1 VKINR
6 MTFLYFNNTKY
17 CIKMNNWKLFMGKEA
32 IKKFHGAL
40 IVLILFLLTACAHT
54 GAISSGSKDM
64 AKTENDV
71 SIENETG
78 PEEFVEEKT
87 ISDPLEPWNRL
98 VFTFNDRLYFWV
110 MKPAAK
116 GYNAVVPEVART
128 SVSNFFKN
136 LTTPVRFVNALL
148 QGKIQS
154 AGIELARFGVN
165 TTYGLAGLLDTAKK
179 HFNLE
184 SQKKDL
190 GLTLGFYGIGE
201 GIYIIWPFL
210 GPSSLRDTIGTV
222 GDEFLTPVN
231 YINPVEDALAVN
243 SYEYFNGVSL
253 HIGEYEDLKE
263 SAIDPYIAVK
273 DSYIQHR
280 RYLIKK

>member
-1 VKINR
+1 MEKKAI
-6 MTFLYFNNTKY
+6 
-17 CIKMNNWKLFMGKEA
+17 IKFR
-32 IKKFHGAL
+32 GAL
-40 IVLILFLLTACAHT
+40 VVLILFLLTACAHT
-54 GAISSGSKDM
+54 GALPSGSKDT
-64 AKTENDV
+64 AKSEDDM
-71 SIENETG
+71 SIENKTG
-78 PEEFVEEKT
+78 PEEFTEIKT
-87 ISDPLEPWNRL
+87 VSDPLEPWNRL
-98 VFTFNDRLYFWV
+98 IFTFNDRLYFWV
-110 MKPAAK
+110 IKPAAK

-136 LTTPVRFVNALL
+136 LTTPVRFVSALL

-179 HFNLE
+179 HFKLE
-184 SQKKDL
+184 SQEKDL

-201 GIYIIWPFL
+201 GLFIEWPFL

-222 GDEFLTPVN
+222 GDGFLSPVN
-231 YINPVEDALAVN
+231 YINPVEDVVAIN
-243 SYEYFNGVSL
+243 SYEYFNGASL
-253 HIGEYEDLKE
+253 HIGDYEDLKE

-280 RYLIKK
+280 RYLLKK

>member
-1 VKINR
+1 
-6 MTFLYFNNTKY
+6 
-17 CIKMNNWKLFMGKEA
+17 LFTRREA
-32 IKKFHGAL
+32 IKNFYVTLVA
-40 IVLILFLLTACAHT
+40 LILFLLTACAHT
-54 GAISSGSKDM
+54 GSLSSGSEDV
-64 AKTENDV
+64 ANTEGDIY
-71 SIENETG
+71 IENETG
-78 PEEFVEEKT
+78 FEEFTEEE
-87 ISDPLEPWNRL
+87 IVPDPLEPWNRL

-110 MKPAAK
+110 LKPVAK
-116 GYNAVVPEVART
+116 GYNAVVPEAART

-136 LTTPVRFVNALL
+136 LTTPVRFVSALL
-148 QGKIQS
+148 QGEIRS

-165 TTYGLAGLLDTAKK
+165 TTCGLAGLFDPAKK
-179 HFNLE
+179 HFKLDRQE
-184 SQKKDL
+184 KDL

-222 GDEFLTPVN
+222 GDAFLTPVN
-231 YINPVEDALAVN
+231 YINPIEDAVAVS
-243 SYEYFNGVSL
+243 SYEYFNGASL
-253 HIGEYEDLKE
+253 HVGEYEDLKE

>member
-1 VKINR
+1 
-6 MTFLYFNNTKY
+6 
-17 CIKMNNWKLFMGKEA
+17 MGKEA
-32 IKKFHGAL
+32 IKKFHGTL

-154 AGIELARFGVN
+154 AGIELARFGIN

>member
-1 VKINR
+1 
-6 MTFLYFNNTKY
+6 MES
-17 CIKMNNWKLFMGKEA
+17 EA
-32 IKKFHGAL
+32 IKKIHRAL
-40 IVLILFLLTACAHT
+40 VVLILFLLTACAHT
-54 GAISSGSKDM
+54 GALSSGSKDM
-64 AKTENDV
+64 AKTEDDISV
-71 SIENETG
+71 KNEAES
-78 PEEFVEEKT
+78 EEFAEERT
-87 ISDPLEPWNRL
+87 IPDPLEPWNRL

-136 LTTPVRFVNALL
+136 LITPVWFVNALL

-154 AGIELARFGVN
+154 AGIELARFGIN

-184 SQKKDL
+184 SQEKDT

-222 GDEFLTPVN
+222 GDGFLSPVN
-231 YINPVEDALAVN
+231 YINPLEDAVAIN
-243 SYEYFNGVSL
+243 SYEYFNGASL

-273 DSYIQHR
+273 DSYVQHR

>member
-1 VKINR
+1 
-6 MTFLYFNNTKY
+6 
-17 CIKMNNWKLFMGKEA
+17 MGKKTIINFRWA
-32 IKKFHGAL
+32 SA
-40 IVLILFLLTACAHT
+40 VLMLFLLTACAHT
-54 GAISSGSKDM
+54 GALSSGSKDM
-64 AKTENDV
+64 AKTDDNM
-71 SIENETG
+71 SIENEA
-78 PEEFVEEKT
+78 ESEKFAEEKLVP
-87 ISDPLEPWNRL
+87 DPLEPWNRL

-116 GYNAVVPEVART
+116 GYNAVIPEAART

-148 QGKIQS
+148 EGNLQS
-154 AGIELARFGVN
+154 AGIELARFGIN

-184 SQKKDL
+184 SQAKDT

-201 GIYIIWPFL
+201 GIYIVWPFL
-210 GPSSLRDTIGTV
+210 GPSSIRDTIGTV
-222 GDEFLTPVN
+222 GDGFLSPVN
-231 YINPVEDALAVN
+231 YINPVEDAVAGDA
-243 SYEYFNGVSL
+243 YEYFNGVSL
-253 HIGEYEDLKE
+253 YIGEYEDLKE

-280 RYLIKK
+280 RYLLKK

>member
-1 VKINR
+1 
-6 MTFLYFNNTKY
+6 
-17 CIKMNNWKLFMGKEA
+17 MGREA

-40 IVLILFLLTACAHT
+40 VVLMLFLLTACAHT
-54 GAISSGSKDM
+54 GALSSGSKDM
-64 AKTENDV
+64 AKTDDNM
-71 SIENETG
+71 SIENEA
-78 PEEFVEEKT
+78 ESEKFAEEKPVP
-87 ISDPLEPWNRL
+87 DPLEPWNRL

-116 GYNAVVPEVART
+116 GYNAVIPEVART

-136 LTTPVRFVNALL
+136 LITPVWFVNALL

-154 AGIELARFGVN
+154 AGIELARFGIN

-179 HFNLE
+179 HFKLE
-184 SQKKDL
+184 SQRKDT

-201 GIYIIWPFL
+201 GIYIVWPFL

-222 GDEFLTPVN
+222 GDGFLSPVN
-231 YINPVEDALAVN
+231 YINPVEYAVAVD
-243 SYEYFNGVSL
+243 SYEYFNDVSL

-280 RYLIKK
+280 RYLLKK

>member
-1 VKINR
+1 
-6 MTFLYFNNTKY
+6 
-17 CIKMNNWKLFMGKEA
+17 MGKEA
-32 IKKFHGAL
+32 IKKFHGTL

>member
-1 VKINR
+1 MGRKAI
-6 MTFLYFNNTKY
+6 
-17 CIKMNNWKLFMGKEA
+17 IKLG
-32 IKKFHGAL
+32 GAL
-40 IVLILFLLTACAHT
+40 GILILFLLTACAHT
-54 GAISSGSKDM
+54 GALSSGSEDT
-64 AKTENDV
+64 AKPDDNMSVEN
-71 SIENETG
+71 NTG
-78 PEEFVEEKT
+78 AEKFAEEKT
-87 ISDPLEPWNRL
+87 VPDPLEPWNRL

-116 GYNAVVPEVART
+116 GYNAVIPEAVRT

-148 QGKIQS
+148 QGNIQS
-154 AGIELARFGVN
+154 AGIELARFGIN

-184 SQKKDL
+184 SQRKDT

-201 GIYIIWPFL
+201 GIYIVWPFL

-222 GDEFLTPVN
+222 GDGFLSPVN
-231 YINPVEDALAVN
+231 YINPVEDAVAVD
-243 SYEYFNGVSL
+243 SYEYFNDVSL
-253 HIGEYEDLKE
+253 HIGDYEDLKE

-280 RYLIKK
+280 RYLFKK

>member
-1 VKINR
+1 VRINR
-6 MTFLYFNNTKY
+6 AFV
-17 CIKMNNWKLFMGKEA
+17 
-32 IKKFHGAL
+32 
-40 IVLILFLLTACAHT
+40 VLILFLLTACAHT
-54 GAISSGSKDM
+54 GSLSSGSNDTT
-64 AKTENDV
+64 KTEDDT
-71 SIENETG
+71 SIENETE
-78 PEEFVEEKT
+78 PEEFAEEKT
-87 ISDPLEPWNRL
+87 VPDPLEPWNRL

-116 GYNAVVPEVART
+116 GYNAVVPEAVRT

-154 AGIELARFGVN
+154 AGIELARFGIN
-165 TTYGLAGLLDTAKK
+165 TIYGLAGLLDTAKR

-184 SQKKDL
+184 RQEKDT

-222 GDEFLTPVN
+222 GDGFLSPVN
-231 YINPVEDALAVN
+231 YINPVEDAVAIN
-243 SYEYFNGVSL
+243 SYEYFNSVSL
-253 HIGEYEDLKE
+253 QIGEYEDLKE

-273 DSYIQHR
+273 DSYVQHR

>member
-1 VKINR
+1 MGRKAI
-6 MTFLYFNNTKY
+6 
-17 CIKMNNWKLFMGKEA
+17 IKFR
-32 IKKFHGAL
+32 GAL
-40 IVLILFLLTACAHT
+40 VVLILFLLTACAHT
-54 GAISSGSKDM
+54 GALSPGSKDT
-64 AKTENDV
+64 AKPDDDI
-71 SIENETG
+71 SIKNEAES
-78 PEEFVEEKT
+78 EEFAEEKPVP
-87 ISDPLEPWNRL
+87 DPLEPWNRL

-110 MKPAAK
+110 MKPVAK
-116 GYNAVVPEVART
+116 GYNAVVPEAART

-154 AGIELARFGVN
+154 AGIELARFSIN

-184 SQKKDL
+184 SQKKDT
-190 GLTLGFYGIGE
+190 GLTMGFYGIGE

-222 GDEFLTPVN
+222 GDGFLSPVN
-231 YINPVEDALAVN
+231 YINPVEDAVAIN
-243 SYEYFNGVSL
+243 SYEYFNDVSL

-273 DSYIQHR
+273 DSYVQHR
-280 RYLIKK
+280 RYLIRK

>member
-1 VKINR
+1 MVMR
-6 MTFLYFNNTKY
+6 R
-17 CIKMNNWKLFMGKEA
+17 EV

-40 IVLILFLLTACAHT
+40 VILILFLLTACAHT
-54 GAISSGSKDM
+54 GALSPGSKDM
-64 AKTENDV
+64 AKTEDDPSV
-71 SIENETG
+71 ENEVES
-78 PEEFVEEKT
+78 EEVFEEKSV
-87 ISDPLEPWNRL
+87 SDPLEKWNRL

-116 GYNAVVPEVART
+116 GYNAVVPEAART

-154 AGIELARFGVN
+154 AGIELARFGIN

-184 SQKKDL
+184 SQEKDT

-222 GDEFLTPVN
+222 GDGFLSPVN
-231 YINPVEDALAVN
+231 YINPVEDAVAGDA
-243 SYEYFNGVSL
+243 YEYFNDVSL

-273 DSYIQHR
+273 DSYVQHR

>member
-1 VKINR
+1 VKINK
-6 MTFLYFNNTKY
+6 TFVL
-17 CIKMNNWKLFMGKEA
+17 
-32 IKKFHGAL
+32 
-40 IVLILFLLTACAHT
+40 LILFLLTACAHT
-54 GAISSGSKDM
+54 GSLSSGSNDI
-64 AKTENDV
+64 AKTEDDT

-78 PEEFVEEKT
+78 SGEFAEGKT
-87 ISDPLEPWNRL
+87 VPDPLEPWNRL

-116 GYNAVVPEVART
+116 GYNAVVPEAVRT

-154 AGIELARFGVN
+154 AGIELARFGIN
-165 TTYGLAGLLDTAKK
+165 TIYGLAGLLDTAKK

-184 SQKKDL
+184 SHEKDT

-222 GDEFLTPVN
+222 GDGFLSPVN
-231 YINPVEDALAVN
+231 YINPAEDAVAIN
-243 SYEYFNGVSL
+243 SYEYFNGASL
-253 HIGEYEDLKE
+253 HIGDYEDLKE

-273 DSYIQHR
+273 DSYVQHR